1 MSGIE
6 PPRPPVAPPQLVYP
20 LTVPPPRVSWVPG
33 IVGLSIF
40 VFFGTIVA
48 GIVISAT
55 SAGLTDSADLA
66 AAERTVTTLD
76 AAYASADCDTFEAV
90 TTDDVRQ
97 EILGKNYDC
106 DAFEAA
112 AEALTD
118 GGDYAYSVEVLR
130 SAKFDDTVV
139 VTTREAYGDETM
151 DRYTYLLENEGGEW
165 LIAGYGE
172 Q

>member
-20 LTVPPPRVSWVPG
+20 LTVPPPRTSWVPG
-33 IVGLSIF
+33 IIGVSIF
-40 VFFGTIVA
+40 VLLGTIVG
-48 GIVISAT
+48 GIALSVT
-55 SAGLTDSADLA
+55 GAGLTDRSDLA
-66 AAERTVTTLD
+66 AAESAVVALDDAYAAGDCDKFEEVTT
-76 AAYASADCDTFEAV
+76 E
-90 TTDDVRQ
+90 DVRQ

-118 GGDYAYSVEVLR
+118 GGDYAYAVDVLR

-139 VTTREAYGDETM
+139 VYTREAYGDEKSQ
-151 DRYTYLLENEGGEW
+151 RYTYLLEKDGGEW

>member
-20 LTVPPPRVSWVPG
+20 LTVPPPRTSWVPG

-48 GIVISAT
+48 GIVLSAT
-55 SAGLTDSADLA
+55 AAGLADRADLA
-66 AAERTVTTLD
+66 AAERTVNELD
-76 AAYASADCDTFEAV
+76 AAYASGDCDKFEAV

-97 EILGKNYDC
+97 EILGRNYDC

-118 GGDYAYSVEVLR
+118 GGDYAYSVEIVR

-139 VTTREAYGDETM
+139 VTTREVFGDESLN
-151 DRYTYLLENEGGEW
+151 RYSYILEKDNGEW
-165 LIAGYGE
+165 RITRYGRS
-172 Q
+172 

>member
-20 LTVPPPRVSWVPG
+20 LTVPQPRTSWVPG

-40 VFFGTIVA
+40 VGLGTIVA
-48 GIVISAT
+48 GIVLSAT
-55 SAGLTDSADLA
+55 SAGLTDQADLA
-66 AAERTVTTLD
+66 AAERTVTSLD
-76 AAYASADCDTFEAV
+76 AAYSAADCDAFEAV

-130 SAKFDDTVV
+130 SAKFDETVV
-139 VTTREAYGDETM
+139 VTTREAFGDESLQ
-151 DRYTYLLENEGGEW
+151 RYTYLLENDHGEW

>member
-20 LTVPPPRVSWVPG
+20 LTIPPPRTSWVPG

-40 VFFGTIVA
+40 VGLGTIVA

-55 SAGLTDSADLA
+55 AAGLADRADLA
-66 AAERTVTTLD
+66 AAESAVNALD
-76 AAYASADCDTFEAV
+76 AAYATGDCDAFEAV

-118 GGDYAYSVEVLR
+118 GVDYAYSVDVLR

-139 VTTREAYGDETM
+139 VTTREAYGDESLQ
-151 DRYTYLLENEGGEW
+151 RYTYLLENEGGEW
-165 LIAGYGE
+165 LISGYG
-172 Q
+172 QQ